1 MKDILIGIA
10 SDHAGFDLK
19 QGVIGWMEEEGIP
32 YKDFGTYSTEQ
43 VDYPDY
49 GHALANAVEDGTC
62 QFGIGICGSG
72 IGISIVLNK
81 HQKIRAALC
90 HRPEFAK
97 LSRMHNDANV
107 LVLPGRFIT
116 IEEAICSINVF
127 LSTEFEGGRHTERIR
142 KI

>member
-19 QGVIGWMEEEGIP
+19 QDIIDWMKSEGIS
-32 YKDFGTYSTEQ
+32 YKDFGAYSTERS
-43 VDYPDY
+43 DYPDY
-49 GHALANAVEDGTC
+49 GHALANAIEAGSC
-62 QFGIGICGSG
+62 QVGIGICGSG

-81 HQKIRAALC
+81 HRGIRAALC

-107 LVLPGRFIT
+107 LVLPGRFVT
-116 IEEAICSINVF
+116 IEEAICTIKIF
-127 LSTEFEGGRHTERIR
+127 LSTEFEGGRHAERIR